1 MTQTGPT
8 RDKGEQFSRGP
19 VRQPPI
25 EPGTAEQPRR
35 IAMLAPPWI
44 PLPPPGYGGIEE
56 VVALLTEALVDR
68 GNDVELFCAPG
79 SSSNAKLRPLLPT
92 SHPESIERALFEA
105 DHVGRAFGRSTPP
118 PPTTTRSTSSTTTAV
133 TPRSRWPT
141 ESDSRWCTRS
151 TGRSTRDT
159 TPYYDHHGARDNVV
173 CISRSQASFAPVGA
187 SVRAVVFNPI
197 DIETW
202 PVGFE
207 KQDYLFWVGRFAPE
221 KGAHRAIAVAKQARR
236 RLILAGVVQSRQE
249 RFFANEIQPHID
261 GDQIQFVGEVGGA
274 RKRNLFAERGHS

>member
-25 EPGTAEQPRR
+25 EPGRAEQARR

-56 VVALLTEALVDR
+56 VVALRTEALVDR

-105 DHVGRAFGRSTPP
+105 DHVGRAFGAFDAAAADDNPFDVVHDHSGYTPLAMTDRIGQPLVHTVHGPFDERHDSVLRPPRREGQRRLHQPLTGELRS
-118 PPTTTRSTSSTTTAV
+118 
-133 TPRSRWPT
+133 
-141 ESDSRWCTRS
+141 
-151 TGRSTRDT
+151 GRGE
-159 TPYYDHHGARDNVV
+159 PAR
-173 CISRSQASFAPVGA
+173 RH
-187 SVRAVVFNPI
+187 FNPI

-249 RFFANEIQPHID
+249 RYFANEIQPHID